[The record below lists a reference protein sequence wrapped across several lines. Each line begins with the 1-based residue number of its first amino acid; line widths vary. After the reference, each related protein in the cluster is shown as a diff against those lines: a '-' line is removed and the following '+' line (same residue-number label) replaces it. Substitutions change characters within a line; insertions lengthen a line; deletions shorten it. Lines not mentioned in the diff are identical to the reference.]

1 MMMKKLYAGLAA
13 VLMMS
18 ILVMPGCAKVKEA
31 LTGESASQEVQPS
44 PRYLDF
50 SDILIPGELRKVPKE
65 SYIINGHGRLVLSGR
80 LYAESLGQFFITSM
94 NTDGWAMMNQYKYQG
109 SIKIFF
115 KKSERFSS
123 ILINENPLGTWVE
136 IWVVPQEKI

>member
-1 MMMKKLYAGLAA
+1 MMNKVYNGLVV
-13 VLMMS
+13 VLMVC
-18 ILVMPGCAKVKEA
+18 IIALPGCAKVKEFINN
-31 LTGESASQEVQPS
+31 SQSEQGVQAT

-50 SDILIPGELRKVPKE
+50 SDILIPGDLNKVPKE
-65 SYIINGHGRLVLSGR
+65 SYITNGHGRLVLSGR
-80 LYAESLGQFFITSM
+80 IYGESLAQFFITSM

-115 KKSERFSS
+115 KKSDRFSS
-123 ILINENPLGTWVE
+123 IEITENPLGTLVE